1 MTSGFLN
8 SSLLGGLAFRVLLFL
23 SLALLPIGLI
33 AVIQTKQ
40 IADQSQRSAE
50 LSLIAVTEQAAATER
65 TLLQEALGAGRA
77 LTSVVKLVRE
87 DLIRCSDFLKS
98 YKDENTIYRLVGFVA
113 LDGQMDCSST
123 HQTFDLS
130 DSSTLKAAMNSPET
144 MVTASA
150 RAAITGAAV
159 VVVTVPVYEDE
170 ELIGFVFISIGKE
183 ALAGE
188 DIEDTENAPLALITF
203 NSAGNILTEDFKGG
217 REGAIAE
224 EMPANYDLAQLT
236 GPTRQVFSAVNQN
249 GAERVYTVI
258 PMVKGT
264 VFAMSVWPEDTALL
278 ETDFSGRASALL
290 PIFMWLASLIVA
302 FWALNRLAITHIRK
316 LGRQMRHFA
325 LNRTLP
331 RKSLGDR
338 VPAEIVAMEKSFLGM
353 ANSILQDEARL
364 EDSLREKNILLKEV
378 HHRVKNNLQLI
389 SSIMNMQIRQA
400 PTEAN
405 RRVLQRLQD
414 RILSLATVHKSMYQ
428 DNEMTR
434 VGGGI
439 LLREIV
445 ARSLAVGM
453 EPNSNIEVI
462 EEYDEIMISP
472 DDAAPLT
479 LLVSEAVT
487 NALKYVPKDGAE
499 PSTITVSLKYTS
511 REAAR
516 LSVVNTSG
524 GVPPEDGTGL
534 GSRLILAFSR
544 QLNGTLDITEA
555 DDTYRLDLDFPVPL
569 KDKDIVDY

>member
-1 MTSGFLN
+1 MSN
-8 SSLLGGLAFRVLLFL
+8 SLFGGLAFRVLLFL

-50 LSLIAVTEQAAATER
+50 LSLIAVTEQAAGTER
-65 TLLQEALGAGRA
+65 TVLQEALGAGRA

-87 DLIRCSDFLKS
+87 DPIRCSDFLKS
-98 YKDENTIYRLVGFVA
+98 YKDESTIYRLVGFIA
-113 LDGQMDCSST
+113 ADGQMDCSST
-123 HQTFDLS
+123 HQTFGLS
-130 DSSTLKAAMNSPET
+130 DSPHLAQAIARSES

-150 RAAITGAAV
+150 RGAISGVAV
-159 VVVTVPVYEDE
+159 VIVTVPVFEDE
-170 ELIGFVFISIGKE
+170 QLIGFVFISIGQE
-183 ALAGE
+183 ALKGA
-188 DIEDTENAPLALITF
+188 DLDTTESAPLALVSF
-203 NSAGNILTEDFKGG
+203 NDAGDILTEDYKGERQG
-217 REGAIAE
+217 VVSE

-249 GAERVYTVI
+249 GVERVYAVI
-258 PMVKGT
+258 PLVQST
-264 VFAMSVWPEDTALL
+264 VFAMSVWPQDTALL
-278 ETDFSGRASALL
+278 QTDFSGRASALL
-290 PIFMWLASLIVA
+290 PIFMWMASLIVA

-331 RKSLGDR
+331 RKPLGER

-414 RILSLATVHKSMYQ
+414 RILSLATVHKSLYQ

-434 VGGGI
+434 VDGGL

-445 ARSLAVGM
+445 ARNLAVGM
-453 EPNSNIEVI
+453 EPNARIEVT
-462 EEYDEIMISP
+462 EDYDEIMVSP

-487 NALKYVPKDGAE
+487 NALKYVPQHGGGKAV
-499 PSTITVSLKYTS
+499 ITVSLKYTS
-511 REAAR
+511 PEAAR

-524 GVPPEDGTGL
+524 GTPPEEGTGL
-534 GSRLILAFSR
+534 GSRLIQAFSR
-544 QLNGTLDITEA
+544 QLNGNLHITEN
-555 DDTYRLDLDFPVPL
+555 DGTYQLDLDFPVPL
-569 KDKDIVDY
+569 KDKDVVDY